1 MLFKGVRYG
10 CWLSQLQTFGEKRS
24 AGQGK
29 KRNTQLSPD
38 GFLQSS
44 PQLAGQGGSSSLQ
57 IKTEELSR
65 QYKEQLSALRQEKD
79 QEIQR
84 LRVRIH
90 KNVS

>member
-1 MLFKGVRYG
+1 M
-10 CWLSQLQTFGEKRS
+10 FGENGS
-24 AGQGK
+24 AGQGEK
-29 KRNTQLSPD
+29 IPSARLSPD
-38 GFLQSS
+38 GFLPSS
-44 PQLAGQGGSSSLQ
+44 SQLVGQGSSASLQ

-65 QYKEQLSALRQEKD
+65 QYKEQLSAMRQEKD